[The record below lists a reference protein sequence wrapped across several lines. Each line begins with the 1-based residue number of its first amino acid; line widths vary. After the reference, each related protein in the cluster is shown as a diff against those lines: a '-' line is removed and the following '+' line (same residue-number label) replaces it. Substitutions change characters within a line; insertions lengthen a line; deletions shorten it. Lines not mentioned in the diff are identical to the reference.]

1 MGAWPNHTELVF
13 HTSHGSNGCWGDV
26 PVAFVVGLTHA
37 RPNTPHELV
46 MMGLAVVKSAVSLSK
61 GVGLFS
67 GGDQVA
73 FGRKTGNNRS
83 FFTASGKVAYWSIA
97 HTSRQARNATLT
109 LAREN
114 ET

>member
-13 HTSHGSNGCWGDV
+13 HTSHDSNGRWGDV
-26 PVAFVVGLTHA
+26 AVAFVIGLAHTG
-37 RPNTPHELV
+37 PNTPHEFV
-46 MMGLAVVKSAVSLSK
+46 VVGLAVVKAPVSFSK
-61 GVGLFS
+61 RVGLFA

-97 HTSRQARNATLT
+97 HTSRHARNATLT